1 MRYFETL
8 NNARDLRKQ
17 HTDAEKFFWEKVRK
31 RRLGGLKFNRQ
42 FIIEYFEVS
51 GSKLYY
57 IADFHNYQHKLI
69 IELDGEI
76 HHFQKDYDIE
86 RQINIEALG
95 YKVLRFPNEEVFY
108 SWEGVE
114 QKILNNIRLVL

>member
-8 NNARDLRKQ
+8 QNARALRRR
-17 HTDAEKFFWEKVRK
+17 HTEAEKYFWAKVRS
-31 RRLGGLKFNRQ
+31 RRLAGLKFNRQ

-51 GSKLYY
+51 GRKFYY

-76 HHFQKDYDIE
+76 HHFQKEYDIE

-95 YKVLRFPNEEVFY
+95 YKVLRFRNEKVFH
-108 SWEGVE
+108 SWESVE
-114 QKILNNIRLVL
+114 QKLLYNIR